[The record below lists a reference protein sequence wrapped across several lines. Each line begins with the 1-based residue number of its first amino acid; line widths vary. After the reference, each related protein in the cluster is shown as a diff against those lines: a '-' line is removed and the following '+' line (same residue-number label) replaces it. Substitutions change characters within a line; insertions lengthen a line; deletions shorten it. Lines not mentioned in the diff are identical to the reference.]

1 MGLQDGPDN
10 GPAHLASNHLPRLT
24 APCSLDSPEPFY
36 SLASLGYYCF
46 SRYIN
51 TFFYAFGMLV
61 PINVLL
67 AFINPKSPNFPQA
80 LYRLSLSALSL
91 SCSPLAFWLKIDFES
106 YYGLPDCV
114 YGVCICLSQ
123 WTRNPQWT
131 VISPYIFLPLLQHC
145 AQFLHRKG
153 VHKSLL
159 ACNKIHK
166 LYKIT
171 SLDGFL
177 LNRWTLPAF
186 R

>member
-91 SCSPLAFWLKIDFES
+91 SCSPLAFWLKLILNHTTVCQTVCME
-106 YYGLPDCV
+106 CV
-114 YGVCICLSQ
+114 FVSPNELGILSGQ
-123 WTRNPQWT
+123 
-131 VISPYIFLPLLQHC
+131 
-145 AQFLHRKG
+145 
-153 VHKSLL
+153 
-159 ACNKIHK
+159 
-166 LYKIT
+166 
-171 SLDGFL
+171 
-177 LNRWTLPAF
+177 
-186 R
+186 